1 MADTP
6 SATVLILEDDSIAR
20 LALSTRLERETDYR
34 ILSVGDGQ
42 SAVDVAEQT
51 RIDVLIADILME
63 GIDGITA
70 AARIRARQDT
80 VVVFVTAST
89 DPDTRARAQALDPLA
104 VLGKPPDGAELVDLV
119 RRTITARLSP
129 AAEEL
134 QADFLLD
141 TLYDTA
147 RIGMCVTDENR
158 RFVKVNRAY
167 CATYGY
173 RKEELLGEEFTKV
186 VPAEDRPDAAQMHDE
201 FIRGDLRELPAD
213 WRVERNDG
221 EVRNIYVTAGRMIGT
236 DGRPY
241 KVTTVADVTAWK
253 QYDADLAEQIEAKQ
267 TLLREVHH
275 RVKNNLNTL
284 SSLLSLQLDE
294 HRGDE
299 RIADVLTVSIN
310 RIKTMGSIYERLHQ
324 SNSHTRVDL
333 PDYVE
338 RLTQDLLATTTEHA
352 AVRMSLEVEPNE
364 VDIDTGVSMGLVIN
378 ELVTN
383 SAKHA
388 FNGNAGTIS
397 LAVRSAEPGYSV
409 EVSDSGPGIP
419 HSIDID
425 SAATLGFQL
434 LHAIAGQHGG
444 HVELVDRARA
454 HVRVILPGT

>member
-6 SATVLILEDDSIAR
+6 SATVLILEDESISR
-20 LALSTRLERETDYR
+20 LALTKRLEKETDYR
-34 ILSVGDGQ
+34 ILSAGDGQ
-42 SAVDVAEQT
+42 SAVDIAERT
-51 RIDVLIADILME
+51 RIDVLLADILMK

-70 AARIRARQDT
+70 AARIAARQDT
-80 VVVFVTAST
+80 VIIFVTAST
-89 DPDTRARAQALDPLA
+89 DPDTLARAEALGPLA
-104 VLGKPPDGAELVDLV
+104 VLGKPPDSAELVDLV
-119 RRTITARLSP
+119 RDSIAARLSP
-129 AAEEL
+129 AEEEL
-134 QADFLLD
+134 PADFLLD

-167 CATYGY
+167 CRTYGY
-173 RKEELLGEEFTKV
+173 STEELLGEEFTKV
-186 VPAEDRPDAAQMHDE
+186 LPPQDRPHAARMHDE

-213 WRVERNDG
+213 WRVQRSDG
-221 EVRNIYVTAGRMIGT
+221 EIRNIYVTAGRMIGT

-253 QYDADLAEQIEAKQ
+253 QYDADLAEQVEEKQ
-267 TLLREVHH
+267 MLLREVHH

-284 SSLLSLQLDE
+284 SSLLSLQLDQ
-294 HRGDE
+294 HRDDA

-333 PDYVE
+333 PHYIE
-338 RLTQDLLATTTEHA
+338 RLTQDLLATITAHA
-352 AVRMSLEVEPNE
+352 SVRMSLEVEPQD
-364 VDIDTGVSMGLVIN
+364 VAIDTGVSIGLVIN

-388 FNGNAGTIS
+388 FSGDVGTIS
-397 LAVRSAEPGYSV
+397 LAVRTAEPGYAV
-409 EVSDSGPGIP
+409 EVADSGAGIP
-419 HSIDID
+419 EDMDID
-425 SAATLGFQL
+425 SGNTLGFQL

-444 HVELVDRARA
+444 TVELLDRAEAR
-454 HVRVILPGT
+454 VRVTLPGR